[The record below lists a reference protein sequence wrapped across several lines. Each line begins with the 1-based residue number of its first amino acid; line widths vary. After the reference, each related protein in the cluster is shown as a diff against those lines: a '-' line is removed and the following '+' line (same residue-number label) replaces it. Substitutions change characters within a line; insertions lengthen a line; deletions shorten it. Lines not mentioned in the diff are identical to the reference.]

1 MTGLRPPKTAFLL
14 AVAGAVAAALPA
26 FFLLFLVWPEVVV
39 PAYFVSRGGL
49 LYQTVT
55 PGGPHTPLLILILAA
70 AGKVFGFSALL
81 IRAVAGLSLA
91 ACGALVVCGVR
102 RSRRGASG
110 PLAGLLVGVP
120 LLVLWIVYMEGPM
133 IWPEPFMAPL
143 LLGSVLALERFDTT
157 GRRSA
162 LVAAGL
168 QLGVA
173 ILIKQ
178 TAAWTVLSAVT
189 WILLVSRRR
198 SVRASLALF
207 AVAAA
212 PYLVF
217 AAAWAALF
225 RTFSHIRWT
234 LLIPVWGG
242 FAGDVATGIRGKDFL
257 DSVSIFLVF
266 PAILL
271 LARNLPGS
279 PIPRSPAPWV
289 AIGVFGM
296 AWPRWGLL
304 HLAGAA
310 GIVALTAARAV
321 LVAVAANRRRRKS
334 GAARKSPSFLI
345 GSALLAVHVVV
356 AVVAG
361 GALAASGLSGPAFWW
376 DDAGTAAL
384 ADRVRARL
392 RGGPFLNFSL
402 GSENLYAITGSTTPD
417 GTYVNTSF
425 WYLLRQDGV
434 GDRLVAALSR
444 RPGTPVLFR
453 EPGPPDWPLR
463 ETSLYR
469 FLSTR
474 TSVVEEIEPGLTWRV
489 VQ

>member
-1 MTGLRPPKTAFLL
+1 MTGLRPPKLL
-14 AVAGAVAAALPA
+14 LLFSIVGAVAASLPA
-26 FFLLFLVWPEVVV
+26 FFLLFLVWPEIAV

-49 LYQTVT
+49 LYETIYF
-55 PGGPHTPLLILILAA
+55 PHTPLLILLLGFV
-70 AGKVFGFSALL
+70 GKLFGFSALL
-81 IRAVAGLSLA
+81 FRSVAGVSLA

-120 LLVLWIVYMEGPM
+120 LLVLWMVYMEGPM
-133 IWPEPFMAPL
+133 IWPEPFLAPL
-143 LLGSVLALERFDTT
+143 LLGAVLALERFDATF
-157 GRRSA
+157 RRNF
-162 LVAAGL
+162 LIGAGL
-168 QLGVA
+168 LLGFAMLV
-173 ILIKQ
+173 KQ
-178 TAAWTVLSAVT
+178 TAAWPLIFTLPWA
-189 WILLVSRRR
+189 LFVSRRR
-198 SVRASLALF
+198 SVGSAATLLLASSIPYAVF
-207 AVAAA
+207 AVGWGIAFHTA
-212 PYLVF
+212 
-217 AAAWAALF
+217 
-225 RTFSHIRWT
+225 SHVRWT
-234 LLIPVWGG
+234 LLIPLSGR
-242 FAGDVATGIRGKDFL
+242 FAGEIATSVPWKDVL
-257 DSVSIFLVF
+257 DAVSIFLAF
-266 PAILL
+266 PAILF

-279 PIPRSPAPWV
+279 RIPRSPAPWV
-289 AIGVFGM
+289 AIGAVGM

-321 LVAVAANRRRRKS
+321 LVGVAANRRQRKS
-334 GAARKSPSFLI
+334 RASRKSAPFLL

-361 GALAASGLSGPAFWW
+361 GALAADGLHGPAFWW

-384 ADRVRARL
+384 AERVRARL

-402 GSENLYAITGSTTPD
+402 PSENLYAITGSTTPD
-417 GTYVNTSF
+417 GTYANANF
-425 WYLLRQDGV
+425 WYVLNQDGV

-474 TSVVEEIEPGLTWRV
+474 TRVAEEIEPGLTWRV

>member
-1 MTGLRPPKTAFLL
+1 
-14 AVAGAVAAALPA
+14 
-26 FFLLFLVWPEVVV
+26 
-39 PAYFVSRGGL
+39 
-49 LYQTVT
+49 
-55 PGGPHTPLLILILAA
+55 
-70 AGKVFGFSALL
+70 
-81 IRAVAGLSLA
+81 
-91 ACGALVVCGVR
+91 
-102 RSRRGASG
+102 
-110 PLAGLLVGVP
+110 
-120 LLVLWIVYMEGPM
+120 
-133 IWPEPFMAPL
+133 
-143 LLGSVLALERFDTT
+143 
-157 GRRSA
+157 
-162 LVAAGL
+162 
-168 QLGVA
+168 
-173 ILIKQ
+173 
-178 TAAWTVLSAVT
+178 
-189 WILLVSRRR
+189 VSRRR
-198 SVRASLALF
+198 SFARAVTLLLA
-207 AVAAA
+207 ASA
-212 PYLVF
+212 PYAVF
-217 AAAWAALF
+217 AIGWAIAFHTL
-225 RTFSHIRWT
+225 SHLRWT
-234 LLIPVWGG
+234 LLIPILGG
-242 FAGDVATGIRGKDFL
+242 FAGAIATAVQGKDLL

-279 PIPRSPAPWV
+279 RIPRSPAPWV

-334 GAARKSPSFLI
+334 RATRKSPSFLL

-361 GALAASGLSGPAFWW
+361 GALVWSGVNGPAFWW

-384 ADRVRARL
+384 AERVRARL

-402 GSENLYAITGSTTPD
+402 ASENLYAITGSTTSD
-417 GTYVNTSF
+417 GTYVNANF
-425 WYLLRQDGV
+425 WYVLNQDGV

-474 TSVVEEIEPGLTWRV
+474 TRVVEEIEPGLTWRV

>member
-1 MTGLRPPKTAFLL
+1 L
-14 AVAGAVAAALPA
+14 
-26 FFLLFLVWPEVVV
+26 
-39 PAYFVSRGGL
+39 
-49 LYQTVT
+49 
-55 PGGPHTPLLILILAA
+55 
-70 AGKVFGFSALL
+70 GF
-81 IRAVAGLSLA
+81 
-91 ACGALVVCGVR
+91 
-102 RSRRGASG
+102 
-110 PLAGLLVGVP
+110 
-120 LLVLWIVYMEGPM
+120 
-133 IWPEPFMAPL
+133 
-143 LLGSVLALERFDTT
+143 
-157 GRRSA
+157 
-162 LVAAGL
+162 
-168 QLGVA
+168 A
-173 ILIKQ
+173 ILVKQ
-178 TAAWTVLSAVT
+178 TAAWALISTLPWA
-189 WILLVSRRR
+189 LFVSRRR
-198 SVRASLALF
+198 SFGRAATLLSASS
-207 AVAAA
+207 V
-212 PYLVF
+212 PYAVF
-217 AAAWAALF
+217 AIGWAIAF
-225 RTFSHIRWT
+225 HTASHVRWT
-234 LLIPVWGG
+234 LLIPLSGG
-242 FAGDVATGIRGKDFL
+242 FAGEISTVVPWQDVL
-257 DSVSIFLVF
+257 DGVSIFLFF

-279 PIPRSPAPWV
+279 RIPRSPAPWV

-321 LVAVAANRRRRKS
+321 LVAVTTNRRRRKS
-334 GAARKSPSFLI
+334 RAARKSPSFLL

-356 AVVAG
+356 ALVAG

-384 ADRVRARL
+384 AERVRARL

-402 GSENLYAITGSTTPD
+402 ASENLYAITGSTTPD
-417 GTYVNTSF
+417 GTYANANF
-425 WYLLRQDGV
+425 WYVLNRDGV